1 MRELYLNLHREP
13 FNSEANI
20 FDYLPSIE
28 NLELCG
34 SFSNVN
40 WDSLIN
46 LKSLKLHGE
55 IMVDFNVD
63 SFANLC
69 NRLEKLAVNFSN
81 LDIIIITRI
90 FKRLLFKCNIKYS
103 LLSAIVSNYFN
114 NKRYKFHR
122 FYIYRS
128 TV

>member
-34 SFSNVN
+34 SFSNFN

-46 LKSLKLHGE
+46 LKSVKLHGE

-103 LLSAIVSNYFN
+103 LLSAIVSNYLK